1 MKGAIL
7 LFAIFATVC
16 YGCTVQQWQNSECY
30 ECSPNTEC
38 GDNQF
43 CDQDDNSD
51 WVYGGHCEL
60 CPSNGPDECYGLDST
75 YWSMQ
80 ECISRCPESTPDVS
94 TSEYIIYQFEQMHRY
109 LRFFITKSCNYCP

>member
-7 LFAIFATVC
+7 LFAIFT
-16 YGCTVQQWQNSECY
+16 TECY
-30 ECSPNTEC
+30 DPTYDCSPKTEC

-60 CPSNGPDECYGLDST
+60 CPSNGRDECYGLDST

-94 TSEYIIYQFEQMHRY
+94 TSEYIEQMHRY
-109 LRFFITKSCNYCP
+109 LSFCRFFTTITFSTSFTFSTK